1 MAATK
6 WMPLGIQSR
15 TFALCRSWLS
25 DKSAQIC
32 YACVAE
38 RYYSPSS
45 VNVMNIFD
53 RKAKRHQRNVAAK
66 MQDHHVYDYLKDEVA
81 SRVVDRL
88 CDIARCFPVA
98 LDLGCGKGHISK
110 YLTKDNVELLYQ
122 SDMSQGMLDR
132 CTEQEVPTVTLVAD
146 EEDLPFEDCKFD
158 AVLSSLSLHW
168 VNDLPGVLRKVMS
181 CLKEDGV
188 FLGAMFGGDTLFEL
202 RTALQVAETEVEGGF
217 APHISPFAQMTDC
230 GNLLTGAGFSLTT
243 VDFDEIT
250 VDYPSITQLMKDL
263 KGMGENNA
271 SWNRKSI
278 LRRKTV
284 EYASKV
290 YQEYYGNEDGSIPAT
305 FQVLYMIGW
314 KPSKSQAKPLERG
327 SADVSLKE
335 LGSMFKDLPKKS
347 S

>member
-1 MAATK
+1 
-6 WMPLGIQSR
+6 
-15 TFALCRSWLS
+15 
-25 DKSAQIC
+25 
-32 YACVAE
+32 
-38 RYYSPSS
+38 
-45 VNVMNIFD
+45 
-53 RKAKRHQRNVAAK
+53 
-66 MQDHHVYDYLKDEVA
+66 
-81 SRVVDRL
+81 
-88 CDIARCFPVA
+88 
-98 LDLGCGKGHISK
+98 
-110 YLTKDNVELLYQ
+110 
-122 SDMSQGMLDR
+122 
-132 CTEQEVPTVTLVAD
+132 
-146 EEDLPFEDCKFD
+146 
-158 AVLSSLSLHW
+158 
-168 VNDLPGVLRKVMS
+168 MS